1 LGARSERLRAYSQ
14 GVWELDRTLEDDERA
29 STAFL
34 ALGATG
40 IATWF
45 AALALADSLL
55 PVTTIATL
63 ATLVF
68 GMVGW
73 RAAKQGVPRE
83 ATTFVAVALAVVL
96 AMLWLFLLGSLVL
109 RLA

>member
-1 LGARSERLRAYSQ
+1 
-14 GVWELDRTLEDDERA
+14 VWELDRALEDDERA

-34 ALGATG
+34 GLGAAG

-45 AALALADSLL
+45 ATLAVADSLV

-68 GMVGW
+68 GVVGW
-73 RAAKQGVPRE
+73 RAAKQGIPRE
-83 ATTFVAVALAVVL
+83 ATTFVAVALVVVL
-96 AMLWLFLLGSLVL
+96 AMLWLFLFGSLVL
-109 RLA
+109 RLV